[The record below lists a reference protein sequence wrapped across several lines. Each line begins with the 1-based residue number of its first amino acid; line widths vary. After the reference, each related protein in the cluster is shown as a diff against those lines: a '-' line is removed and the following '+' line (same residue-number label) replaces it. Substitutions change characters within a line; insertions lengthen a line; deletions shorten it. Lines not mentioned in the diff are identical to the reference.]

1 MKIKFMVKK
10 EIAFNQKRSRVERKN
25 KMPYK
30 IIRTEQVKK

>member
-1 MKIKFMVKK
+1 MVKK

-30 IIRTEQVKK
+30 IIRTEQVIHFFDFR